1 MSATKS
7 ASTPEPN
14 SFANF
19 RFALRQRIADWIF
32 RARFPEAAPV
42 TLIQRRIFI
51 LPSRTGYF
59 FAFVLL
65 LLLLT
70 SINYTLS
77 LGFLLTFLLGG
88 MVSISMLHT
97 FRNLA
102 RLSISPGIVEPIFAG
117 ETAQFALVLANP
129 SMPRFAVGVK
139 RAKVRITDPQF
150 GDVPPDAST
159 TIYIPMAAEKRG
171 RMAVG
176 RLEIFTEYPVG
187 LFHAWSYVDFGST
200 CLVYPQPDPG
210 AGALPIDA
218 RSKSEGNIPIKGD
231 DDFQSLRTYKP
242 GDTPRQI
249 AWKALARG
257 QGLLV
262 KEFGSMAGS
271 DLWLD
276 YDALVGIDIEQ
287 RLSRLTWWVL
297 EAERAQLPYGLK
309 LPGKTIAPTSGRQ
322 HRDACLEALALFG
335 AE

>member
-1 MSATKS
+1 MSPS
-7 ASTPEPN
+7 PEVPTGFL
-14 SFANF
+14 SDF
-19 RFALRQRIADWIF
+19 RFTLRQRIADWIF
-32 RARFPEAAPV
+32 RAKFPETAPV
-42 TLIQRRIFI
+42 KLIQRRIFI

-102 RLSISPGIVEPIFAG
+102 RLSISPGMVDPVFAG
-117 ETAQFALVLANP
+117 ETAQFALVLSNP
-129 SMPRFAVGVK
+129 SMPRFAVGVT
-139 RAKVRITDPQF
+139 RAKIRVTVPQF
-150 GDVPPDAST
+150 GDIPLNAAA

-187 LFHAWSYVDFGST
+187 LFHAWSYVDFGTS
-200 CLVYPQPDPG
+200 CLVYPRPDPG

-218 RSKSEGNIPIKGD
+218 RSKSEGNIPIAGD

-262 KEFGSMAGS
+262 KEFGSMTSA

-276 YDALVGIDIEQ
+276 YDALAGIDVEQ

-309 LPGKTIAPTSGRQ
+309 LPGNSIAPARGKH

-335 AE
+335 AA

>member
-1 MSATKS
+1 MSPS
-7 ASTPEPN
+7 PEVPTGFL
-14 SFANF
+14 SDF
-19 RFALRQRIADWIF
+19 RFTLRQRIADWIF
-32 RARFPEAAPV
+32 RAKFPETAPV
-42 TLIQRRIFI
+42 KLIQRRIFI

-102 RLSISPGIVEPIFAG
+102 RLSISPGMVDPVFAG
-117 ETAQFALVLANP
+117 ETAQFALVLSNP
-129 SMPRFAVGVK
+129 SMPRFAVGVT
-139 RAKVRITDPQF
+139 RAKIRVTVPQF
-150 GDVPPDAST
+150 GDIPLNAAA

-187 LFHAWSYVDFGST
+187 LFHAWSYVDFGTS
-200 CLVYPQPDPG
+200 CLVYPRPDPG

-218 RSKSEGNIPIKGD
+218 RSKSEGNIPIAGD

-262 KEFGSMAGS
+262 KEFGSMTSA

-276 YDALVGIDIEQ
+276 YDAVAGIDVEQ

-309 LPGKTIAPTSGRQ
+309 LPGNSIASARGKH

-335 AE
+335 AA